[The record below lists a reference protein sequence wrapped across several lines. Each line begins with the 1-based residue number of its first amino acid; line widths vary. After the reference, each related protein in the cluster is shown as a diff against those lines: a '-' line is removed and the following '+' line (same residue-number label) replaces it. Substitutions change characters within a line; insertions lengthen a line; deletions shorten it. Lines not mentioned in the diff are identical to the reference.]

1 MLHVYHP
8 VAPSQEITV
17 QPAGLQQCIKA
28 SQPLI
33 SLLLVWALW
42 LPFFSAPTPECGNL
56 RAVIVVGCGE
66 ARLHTSLLSSV
77 QLSIG
82 GVT

>member
-1 MLHVYHP
+1 MWHLSRQKSEDYMLHVYHP

-33 SLLLVWALW
+33 SLLLDLALW
-42 LPFFSAPTPECGNL
+42 LPFFSSLPPVWKSQSSQRGWL
-56 RAVIVVGCGE
+56 WRGK
-66 ARLHTSLLSSV
+66 TSH
-77 QLSIG
+77 
-82 GVT
+82 